1 MLYPEIS
8 SKHLSKSLNLK
19 GTNPMRRAQ
28 LTPSTGAEI
37 DSIFG
42 DDDEEETA
50 ETTMVGV
57 DVSARGDEVAVVV
70 GELTAN
76 PHHFGSKCATSFNP

>member
-1 MLYPEIS
+1 
-8 SKHLSKSLNLK
+8 
-19 GTNPMRRAQ
+19 MRRAH
-28 LTPSTGAEI
+28 LTHSMAAEI

-42 DDDEEETA
+42 DGDEDEAA
-50 ETTMVGV
+50 EATMVGV

-76 PHHFGSKCATSFNP
+76 PHHFGSKCATPLIHAPPSYS